1 MGRRAGDKID
11 SHGLWG
17 NQGLRMR
24 LKPQYM
30 FIIAI
35 VAVVALYFI
44 VRSLFGDHSA
54 GSADAKPVQAS
65 GPPSVQAKLIPESLR
80 QIDVIARGRTQ
91 ATRTV
96 VVRSE
101 TSGVVAA
108 APVLQGT
115 AVKQG
120 QVLCRLAVDAR
131 QASLDQAKAAAKAS
145 ELTQQQN
152 AELVKQG
159 FRSPTQMLQAQA
171 ALDAAHAAVRQAEI
185 ALEQVNIKAPFTG
198 VFDHRDAEVG
208 AYLSPGQPCG
218 TMIELDPLLVVGDVP
233 ETEAA
238 KLKVGAPAIARL
250 VSGQKLSGRIR
261 YVARDADPQTRT
273 YHLEVTIPNPQMDVR
288 SGLSAEVHI
297 GAGSGAAHMVPVSSL
312 VLDSAGRQGVRYV
325 DGAGRV
331 AFAPIKVVEETPDG
345 IWVTGLSGPVQL
357 IVVGQSYVA
366 DGQKVRVAMAH

>member
-1 MGRRAGDKID
+1 
-11 SHGLWG
+11 
-17 NQGLRMR
+17 MR
-24 LKPQYM
+24 LKPQYL
-30 FIIAI
+30 FVVVV

-44 VRSLFGDHSA
+44 VRSLLGIGHTDTA
-54 GSADAKPVQAS
+54 QAKTTAPT
-65 GPPSVQAKLIPESLR
+65 GPPSVQVRLVPEVQR
-80 QIDVIARGRTQ
+80 QYDLVVRGRTQ

-101 TSGVVAA
+101 TAGVVAA

-120 QVLCRLAVDAR
+120 DVLCRLAVDAR
-131 QASLDQAKAAAKAS
+131 QATLDQARAARKSA

-152 AELVKQG
+152 SELAKKG
-159 FRSPTQMLQAQA
+159 FRSPTQVLQAQA
-171 ALDAAHAAVRQAEI
+171 SLDASTAAVRQAEI
-185 ALEQVNIKAPFTG
+185 ALAQVNIKAPFAG

-208 AYLSPGQPCG
+208 AYLAPGQPCG
-218 TMIELDPLLVVGDVP
+218 TMIELNPLLVVGDVP

-238 KLKVGAPAIARL
+238 SLKVGAPASARL
-250 VSGQKLSGRIR
+250 VSGQVLSGRIR

-273 YHLEVTIPNPQMDVR
+273 YHLEVAIPNSNLEVR

-297 GAGSGAAHMVPVSSL
+297 GAGSGPAHLVPVSAL

-325 DGAGRV
+325 AADGRV
-331 AFAPIKVVEETPDG
+331 AFAAITVVEEG
-345 IWVTGLSGPVQL
+345 GQGLWVKGLTGPVQL

-366 DGQKVRVAMAH
+366 DGQKVRVAQAP